1 MSGNK
6 IIEENPSGK
15 WFNLDHDREDFFL
28 TGIDLYREIRYDETV
43 TESRMATYV
52 FV

>member
-1 MSGNK
+1 MRK
-6 IIEENPSGK
+6 ILPENGSD
-15 WFNLDHDREDFFL
+15 LDHDREDFLL